1 MLGHVSFAGCP
12 PLQLPAYLLRWRVT
26 CVYKKEPRVMKKIMI
41 VIGIIIAWEQ
51 RDSIVPALESVV
63 SYVIATGSSLV
74 QSV

>member
-1 MLGHVSFAGCP
+1 
-12 PLQLPAYLLRWRVT
+12 
-26 CVYKKEPRVMKKIMI
+26 MKKIMI
-41 VIGIIIAWEQ
+41 VIGIIIVWEQ